1 MCCCFLRTRKKRS
14 QTKHKQRAGKARRC
28 ECWMRLYLCLAK
40 KSRNRFLWFVPFAL
54 QWKRRAPSETT
65 TFTTCARNFMMCV
78 CLYSF
83 LDRMDEDRT
92 DRGRSHFSLGKQTLL
107 DPTATQLK
115 SCTVVCMIVCYFIF
129 VHPFQETLVAFV
141 SVSVLSNV
149 DPCLFPTLTD

>member
-1 MCCCFLRTRKKRS
+1 MLNAIVFVFSEEIAQQVSLV
-14 QTKHKQRAGKARRC
+14 RAFRFAVETPCAERDDNVHHLC
-28 ECWMRLYLCLAK
+28 AQLYD
-40 KSRNRFLWFVPFAL
+40 V
-54 QWKRRAPSETT
+54 
-65 TFTTCARNFMMCV
+65 CV